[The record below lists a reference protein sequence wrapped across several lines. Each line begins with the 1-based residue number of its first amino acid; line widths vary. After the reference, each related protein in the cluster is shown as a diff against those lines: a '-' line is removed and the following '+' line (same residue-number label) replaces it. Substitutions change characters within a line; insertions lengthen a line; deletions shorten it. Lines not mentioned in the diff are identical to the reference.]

1 MDNIWLAFS
10 KCAGDETVTGMIL
23 AAAMLLAG
31 SEWGFAEG
39 GEIYL
44 QFGDGQVSGSGGC
57 NRFAG
62 SYTQD
67 GDKLKLGTL
76 AATQMACAIDAVM
89 QKEQQFFQM
98 LAAVH
103 SAEGSHMKLVLRNA
117 QGKDLAVLV
126 RRDWD

>member
-1 MDNIWLAFS
+1 M
-10 KCAGDETVTGMIL
+10 TGTEIIM

-31 SEWGFAEG
+31 SEWGYAAG
-39 GEIYL
+39 GDISV

-67 GDKLKLGTL
+67 GDRLKFGTL
-76 AATQMACAIDAVM
+76 AATQMACTDEAVM
-89 QKEQQFFQM
+89 QTEQQFFQM
-98 LAAVH
+98 LNAVRTADATH
-103 SAEGSHMKLVLRNA
+103 AKLVL
-117 QGKDLAVLV
+117 KDASGRELAVLV

>member
-1 MDNIWLAFS
+1 M
-10 KCAGDETVTGMIL
+10 AGTEIIM

-31 SEWGFAEG
+31 SEWGYGAG
-39 GEIYL
+39 GDITV

-67 GDKLKLGTL
+67 GDHLKFGTL
-76 AATQMACAIDAVM
+76 AATQMASTDETVM

-103 SAEGSHMKLVLRNA
+103 SADATHMKLVL
-117 QGKDLAVLV
+117 KDAAGRELVVLV